1 MNELNDEVFEL
12 FYRDRSGANRPELLD
27 NMIPIKYDGTNWI
40 YADIYEQWYDYDNQ
54 EQANAVVLNSDVSKN
69 VGDIITEDEV
79 ALWYVWTPRYKY
91 QLFNAMVVFLNN

>member
-1 MNELNDEVFEL
+1 MNNKGFAVSGIIYSILILFLILIFGILSILGSRKLILDKFKNDVMNELNDEVFEL

-54 EQANAVVLNSDVSKN
+54 E
-69 VGDIITEDEV
+69 
-79 ALWYVWTPRYKY
+79 
-91 QLFNAMVVFLNN
+91 

>member
-1 MNELNDEVFEL
+1 MLKLNNKGFAVSGIIYSILILFLILIFGILSILGSRKLILDKFKNDVMNELNDEVFEL

-54 EQANAVVLNSDVSKN
+54 E
-69 VGDIITEDEV
+69 
-79 ALWYVWTPRYKY
+79 
-91 QLFNAMVVFLNN
+91 